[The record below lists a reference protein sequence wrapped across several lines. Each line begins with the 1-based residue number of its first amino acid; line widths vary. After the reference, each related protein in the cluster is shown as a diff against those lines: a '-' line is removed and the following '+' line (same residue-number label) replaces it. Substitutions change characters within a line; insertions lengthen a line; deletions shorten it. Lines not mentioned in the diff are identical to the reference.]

1 MDTYV
6 HLLAGA
12 TVGSLVAEA
21 IDAKVFRGCVLDEND
36 TGPDCPSHWVL
47 LSLCA
52 AGMISGI
59 ATHVV
64 MDGLPHTDLLVNHGL
79 IIPDRLWPL
88 REFIACV
95 ASVVALVGL
104 TSGRRRLIALAAGL
118 GGALLDVESLMMGI
132 GLMDKASALS
142 PTHNGTIPHG
152 KDIGWPSALVEYGS
166 VLLSIG
172 LFWLKSG
179 WGKRLLQ
186 KGHDRAPITGV
197 QR

>member
-21 IDAKVFRGCVLDEND
+21 IDAKVFGGCVLAKNE
-36 TGPDCPSHWVL
+36 TGSDGPSPWPL
-47 LSLCA
+47 LSLGA

-59 ATHVV
+59 ATHVF
-64 MDGLPHTDLLVNHGL
+64 MDGLPHTDLLVHHGL

-95 ASVVALVGL
+95 ASMVALVGL
-104 TSGRRRLIALAAGL
+104 TSGRRRLITLAAGF
-118 GGALLDVESLMMGI
+118 GGALPDVESLLIGI
-132 GLMDKASALS
+132 DLMDKASALS

-152 KDIGWPSALVEYGS
+152 KDIGWPSALIEYGS

-172 LFWLKSG
+172 LLWLKS
-179 WGKRLLQ
+179 WRGKRLLQ
-186 KGHDRAPITGV
+186 KGHDRAPVTGA